1 MKKPFTAAA
10 IFGSAM
16 GLALVGVPSI
26 PAPQAAHDAPAL
38 PVSLDD
44 ARMSPHA
51 GIFFRA
57 ESLTESM
64 QLQRTYRRTLVVGA
78 GDTLMAMLADAG
90 ADRRDAHRAI
100 TAMSK
105 LFKPRYLKPG
115 HKIEV
120 TLRPASGPKSADTL
134 ISMKLAETVERDIV
148 VHRAEDKTAGDE
160 DIKYTAEAVDHPL
173 SLTIAAANGAIQDS
187 LFVAGEK
194 AGVPLPVLADLIQ
207 IYSFDIDFQRDVRTG
222 DRFSVMY
229 EQFLDE
235 RGEPVRTGNILRAS
249 MTVRGEDRV
258 LYRYKTT
265 DELIDYFDD
274 AGKSAR
280 RALMRTPINGARLS
294 SNFGMRRHPIL
305 GYSKMHTGSDFAAPR
320 GTPIY
325 AAGSGTVEYAGRKG
339 ANGIFVKIRHNGT
352 FKTAYAHMNGIARG
366 VRKGSRVQQGQVIG
380 YVGTTG
386 RSTGPHLHYEVHRHG
401 KAINPRTMRL
411 PSGRKLKDQELVR
424 FQTARAG
431 LATQFAALIDG
442 GEPQL
447 AVADDSQ
454 SAPSCSGPM
463 GPC

>member
-1 MKKPFTAAA
+1 MKKRFTAAA
-10 IFGSAM
+10 ILGGGAV
-16 GLALVGVPSI
+16 LALVGPPSI
-26 PAPQAAHDAPAL
+26 STPQAAHEAPAL

-51 GIFFRA
+51 GVFFRSESMA
-57 ESLTESM
+57 ESA
-64 QLQRTYRRTLVVGA
+64 QLRRTYRQTLVVGT
-78 GDTLMAMLADAG
+78 GDTLMAMLVEAG
-90 ADRRDAHRAI
+90 ADRRDAHQAI

-115 HKIEV
+115 HEIEV
-120 TLRPASGPKSADTL
+120 TLRPAAGPAKADTL
-134 ISMKLAETVERDIV
+134 ISMKLVETVERDIV
-148 VHRAEDKTAGDE
+148 VRRADD
-160 DIKYTAEAVDHPL
+160 KYTAEAVDHPL
-173 SLTIAAANGAIQDS
+173 TLTVAAAHGEIQDS
-187 LFVAGEK
+187 LFVAGEA

-207 IYSFDIDFQRDVRTG
+207 IYSFDIDFQRDVRIG

-229 EQFLDE
+229 EQFLDDH
-235 RGEPVRTGNILRAS
+235 GEPVRTGNILRAS
-249 MTVRGEDRV
+249 MMVRSEDRP
-258 LYRYKTT
+258 LYRYETT
-265 DELIDYFDD
+265 DGLTDYFDD
-274 AGKSAR
+274 EGKSAR

-339 ANGIFVKIRHNGT
+339 VNGILVKIRHNGT

-366 VRKGSRVQQGQVIG
+366 VRRGSRVQQGQVIG

-401 KAINPRTMRL
+401 KPINPRTMRL
-411 PSGRKLKDQELVR
+411 PSGRHLKDQELAQ
-424 FQTARAG
+424 FQVTRDG
-431 LATQFAALIDG
+431 LAKQFVALIDG
-442 GEPQL
+442 SEPQL

-454 SAPSCSGPM
+454 AVPSCSGPM